1 VESGETLPME
11 SIEQGGTSWSILSP
25 ERYGEKYDH
34 PAFYN
39 LQSHQVLDSSED
51 SQVGDWILL
60 NGREYLDML
69 YYTPQV
75 PIVETHRFEE
85 GSFMMSGE
93 IRSSGDSEIIEFGF
107 MASTH
112 LDMRNPI
119 LIPAELDRK
128 SLEFGTSVE
137 EIHLHG
143 RIYYQAYAVN
153 DAGLNHGS
161 TKTIEISEEAHPK
174 ENVRENLEWFG
185 DTMMFENSDW
195 VFHSKLHWL
204 YARPDSQDGLWLWKP
219 DQGWLWTHD
228 RVWPFLYHNET
239 GGWLYLVSTEHGKSF
254 FFDYEEH
261 QYIPAIQ
268 EE

>member
-1 VESGETLPME
+1 
-11 SIEQGGTSWSILSP
+11 
-25 ERYGEKYDH
+25 
-34 PAFYN
+34 
-39 LQSHQVLDSSED
+39 
-51 SQVGDWILL
+51 
-60 NGREYLDML
+60 
-69 YYTPQV
+69 
-75 PIVETHRFEE
+75 
-85 GSFMMSGE
+85 
-93 IRSSGDSEIIEFGF
+93 

-161 TKTIEISEEAHPK
+161 TKTIEISEETHPK

-228 RVWPFLYHNET
+228 RVWPFLYHNA
-239 GGWLYLVSTEHGKSF
+239 VSYTHLTL
-254 FFDYEEH
+254 
-261 QYIPAIQ
+261 PTT
-268 EE
+268 